1 MYVNLFDDNVCISV
15 TMFTKKYIHLLQLSR
30 SNVHLSKNILYGPK
44 QCYVNPSKS
53 TEDVA
58 CPAST
63 EEMHRQKAVLK
74 EVHDAVEVDF
84 VL

>member
-1 MYVNLFDDNVCISV
+1 
-15 TMFTKKYIHLLQLSR
+15 MFTCLK
-30 SNVHLSKNILYGPK
+30 ILYGPK

-53 TEDVA
+53 TEEDVA

-63 EEMHRQKAVLK
+63 EEMHRQKAVVK